1 MVVFGVGVN
10 EVLNVH
16 NVEMKFAQPKLE
28 EPSVKSPLAFHSETY
43 LIPVV
48 TATCPSRLNQPVTQD
63 ASGAFS
69 GSDSI
74 AAQK

>member
-16 NVEMKFAQPKLE
+16 KVDRKFAQAKLE
-28 EPSVKSPLAFHSETY
+28 ECQQSHLELFRLAH

-48 TATCPSRLNQPVTQD
+48 TATCPNKLNQPVIQD
-63 ASGAFS
+63 ASGAFF
-69 GSDSI
+69 GSDNI

>member
-28 EPSVKSPLAFHSETY
+28 SSVKSPLAFHSEMY